1 MTEEVVVPRPPHSL
15 FWRWRCCCGGGS
27 AHRQRLSRA
36 AGRRSRSF
44 LLWMA
49 QRIPLPCLIA
59 TAEVISPGPSYVKA
73 AAAAALLSKICR
85 ICNHSCQASD
95 FRNVWIK
102 PRTVFA
108 QCKLSR
114 EVFYPLGIFVLPAIL
129 ETIPKKAPMNFA
141 GAFSKGMMVH
151 NLGLCCVLFLFEY
164 SVHIITIGLAC
175 STPSPFCCY
184 IR

>member
-36 AGRRSRSF
+36 AGRRSRRF

-102 PRTVFA
+102 PHGFCTMQAFTRSFLSFGDFRTSCDFRNNSKKGPHEF
-108 QCKLSR
+108 CRCHTSS
-114 EVFYPLGIFVLPAIL
+114 L
-129 ETIPKKAPMNFA
+129 EPSVKAWW
-141 GAFSKGMMVH
+141 S
-151 NLGLCCVLFLFEY
+151 
-164 SVHIITIGLAC
+164 II
-175 STPSPFCCY
+175 
-184 IR
+184 